1 MSDQCASQHVCT
13 KTGRKVVTAIL
24 DDGRRFEGDILI
36 GADGIWSKVGCPRV
50 PVAAHRITC
59 GDLHA
64 WRLAAW
70 QTHCPLHCCEAAHTA
85 TWSIVAFGIDS
96 IGFQPLELQPH
107 VHHLLIVG
115 V

>member
-1 MSDQCASQHVCT
+1 MIVLELHMIAAGGSAAACMLGSISIMPTLLKTPAKRPQFCSPYIHTVLMSNQCASQHVCS

-59 GDLHA
+59 
-64 WRLAAW
+64 
-70 QTHCPLHCCEAAHTA
+70 C
-85 TWSIVAFGIDS
+85 
-96 IGFQPLELQPH
+96 
-107 VHHLLIVG
+107 
-115 V
+115 